1 MKTPNTLL
9 IVLAPIFTAAVFAV
23 FSLASIRG
31 DTLMAVALSL
41 GLLLFAVRDY
51 ARRPN
56 KILLHKPAAL
66 LRPVLPVTSDARQQV
81 GLPGH
86 RDASRQGTAA

>member
-9 IVLAPIFTAAVFAV
+9 IVLAPIFTATVFAV
-23 FSLASIRG
+23 FSLTSIRG
-31 DTLMAVALSL
+31 DTLMAVTLSL

-51 ARRPN
+51 ARRSK
-56 KILLHKPAAL
+56 KILLNKPAAL
-66 LRPVLPVTSDARQQV
+66 LRPVLPVMIDARQQI

-86 RDASRQGTAA
+86 RDASRQSNAA

>member
-9 IVLAPIFTAAVFAV
+9 IVLAPIFTTTVFAV

-31 DTLMAVALSL
+31 DTLMAVALSI

-51 ARRPN
+51 ARRPK
-56 KILLHKPAAL
+56 KIVLSKPAAL
-66 LRPVLPVTSDARQQV
+66 LRPVLPVTLDARQQI
-81 GLPGH
+81 GLSGH
-86 RDASRQGTAA
+86 RDARRQGSAA